1 LFHVRSK
8 YILAERVQV
17 SGQASRWPGK
27 ETISLDITVR
37 GNDIERA
44 LRDLKR
50 TLQKEGFFKEIKK
63 RKHYEKPS
71 VKKKRKQAEAAR
83 RRRKALRF
91 RRPERD

>member
-1 LFHVRSK
+1 
-8 YILAERVQV
+8 
-17 SGQASRWPGK
+17 
-27 ETISLDITVR
+27 LDITVR

-50 TLQKEGFFKEIKK
+50 NLQKEGFFKEIKK